1 MSRPEENPRNYLEE
15 LLRERG
21 MRAEDYVRIDDR
33 RVGEQ
38 TFQATATVTLPDGE
52 EVSASGEV
60 THGAK
65 WTRLQACQAL
75 LDQLRASHSHL
86 FEPWSNIQAD
96 ARAGDSLIKLA
107 VYLEQGGATSA
118 EVSQLLQSLESNARL
133 AEIYDSWKRLNAPEL
148 RDWGTHL
155 SEHRKGSLVEAIIW
169 RRLGASILS
178 DGAREGLRSLIQILV
193 AST

>member
-1 MSRPEENPRNYLEE
+1 VSRPEENPRNYLEE

-86 FEPWSNIQAD
+86 FEPWDDILAD
-96 ARAGDSLIKLA
+96 ARAGDALIKLA
-107 VYLEQGGATSA
+107 VYLEQRGATSA

-133 AEIYDSWKRLNAPEL
+133 AEIYDSWKRSNAPEL